1 MLPFQFAQ
9 GTTASGAATAVGEA
23 LRWTDKVWNKIA
35 DPDMWLNIM
44 FKFQSGSSLFLSS
57 PVLSLR

>member
-44 FKFQSGSSLFLSS
+44 FRLNPDHHYFYHH
-57 PVLSLR
+57 PYCH